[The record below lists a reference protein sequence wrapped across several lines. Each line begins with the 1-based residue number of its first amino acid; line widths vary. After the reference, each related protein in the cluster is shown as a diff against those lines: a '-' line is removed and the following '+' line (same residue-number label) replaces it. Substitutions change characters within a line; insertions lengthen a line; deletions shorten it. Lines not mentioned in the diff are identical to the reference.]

1 LIDQKYHKKVEFKK
15 KVEEINKVK
24 KLKCVK
30 CGKEYQ
36 ENEVQYTCPDCGIE
50 GILDVMLDYE
60 VIKKEINKDYFQH
73 NTQYSL
79 WRYLPVIPIEDTKGI
94 QPLQV
99 GWTPLYE
106 LNNLAPETGLQRFY
120 LKDDSRNPTASLKDR
135 ASAVGIAKAI
145 ELNRSVVCAASTG
158 NAASSLSGFAAS
170 AGIATYIFVPE
181 TAPEAKITQLL
192 IYGSTVFLLKGSY
205 DEAVELC
212 YQASNEF
219 GWYNRSCAINPYLIE
234 GKKTISYEI
243 CEQLGW
249 KAPDIAVV
257 AVGDGCTIGGVW
269 KGFLECYQLGLIDKL
284 PRMIGVQ
291 ASLSNP
297 VTRAFQNHTD
307 TFDYR
312 KPQTI
317 ADSISVGIPRNG
329 IKALKAIRESKGM
342 MIDVTDEEILK
353 AMKLLAQRTGVFGEP
368 AGVTSFAG
376 ILKLHEQGMLRGDES
391 VVSIVSG
398 SGLKDSKSAFLAAG
412 KAILIEPNM
421 EEVRRNL
428 TGG

>member
-1 LIDQKYHKKVEFKK
+1 MSKVL
-15 KVEEINKVK
+15 

-30 CGKEYQ
+30 CGREYT
-36 ENEVQYTCPDCGIE
+36 EAEILYTCSDCGID
-50 GILDVMLDYE
+50 GILDVVLDYDS
-60 VIKKEINKDYFQH
+60 IRKNMTSTYFGTNKD
-73 NTQYSL
+73 YSL
-79 WRYLPVIPIEDTKGI
+79 WRYLPAIPIDDPKGI

-99 GWTPLYE
+99 GWTPLYKIRKLTE
-106 LNNLAPETGLQRFY
+106 ETGLKSFY

-145 ELNRSVVCAASTG
+145 ELGRKVVCAASTG

-170 AGIATYIFVPE
+170 AGIETYIFVPE
-181 TAPEAKITQLL
+181 TAPEAKVTQLL
-192 IYGSTVFLLKGSY
+192 IYGSHVFLVKGTY

-212 YQASNEF
+212 FKAADEF
-219 GWYNRSCAINPYLIE
+219 GWYNRSCAINPYLVE

-257 AVGDGCTIGGVW
+257 AVGDGCSIAGVW
-269 KGFLECYQLGLIDKL
+269 KGFKECYTLGLIDKL
-284 PRMIGVQ
+284 PKIVGVQ
-291 ASLSNP
+291 AALSNP
-297 VTRAFQNHTD
+297 VTRAFQKNTYE
-307 TFDYR
+307 FDYQ

-329 IKALKAIRESKGM
+329 IKALNAVHESGGWM
-342 MIDVTDEEILK
+342 VDVTDQEILE
-353 AMKLLAQRTGVFGEP
+353 AMKILARGTGVFGEP

-376 ILKLHEQGMLRGDES
+376 IMKLKEQGMFTGQES

-398 SGLKDSKSAFLAAG
+398 SGLKDIKSAVAAAG
-412 KAILIEPNM
+412 KATVVSPDI
-421 EEVRRNL
+421 EEVKHFVRR
-428 TGG
+428 